1 MNEIYVMSATVAYVV
16 LLLLIS
22 RVVGRYT
29 DNNAFFRGSR
39 KSPWFAVAFG
49 MIGASISGISFVS
62 VPGMVLAEDMTYLQ
76 TCFGFVVGYA
86 LVAYVLLPLY
96 YRLNLV
102 SIYQYLDWRFGT
114 SAYRTGA
121 AVFLISKAVA
131 SSFRLY
137 VVALILQRFLFNK
150 FLIPFELSVLLIV
163 FLLWFYTKRSGIRS
177 IVWTDCLNTFL
188 LIAALICI
196 IVQVLLQTHLSINEA
211 WDVVTSS
218 PHSNVFVWENGWSGS
233 HFAKQFVGGI
243 FIVVAMTGLDQD
255 MMQKNLSCKSL
266 EEAQKNMCCY
276 SCAFLPVN
284 ALLLGLGVLLL
295 YFASL
300 KGIALPTSGDEI
312 LPMLCAEGHLGAATM
327 VFFMVGIM
335 AATLSSADSAMTSIT
350 TSVCVDVLH
359 RPDKVHIRRWVH
371 GMVAIVLWLL
381 VCAFSWLKE
390 TSVLDAFYT
399 MISYTYGPLMALF
412 FFGLATR
419 RNLRGMWVPW
429 VCIASPFMCLGV
441 EVVVRSCTNYQF
453 GYEVLLLNSVLSF
466 GALWFIS
473 IRNKEGG
480 K

>member
-1 MNEIYVMSATVAYVV
+1 MNEICVMSATAAYVV

-22 RVVGRYT
+22 RFAGRHT

-39 KSPWFAVAFG
+39 KSPWYAVAFG

-62 VPGMVLAEDMTYLQ
+62 VPGMISAADMTYLQ

-102 SIYQYLDWRFGT
+102 SIYQYLDQRFGA

-121 AVFLISKAVA
+121 AVFLISKTVA

-137 VVALILQRFLFNK
+137 VVALILQRFLFNN
-150 FLIPFELSVLLIV
+150 FFIPFEVSVLLIV
-163 FLLWFYTKRSGIRS
+163 FFLWLYTQRSGIRS

-188 LIAALICI
+188 LIVALICI
-196 IVQVLLQTHLSINEA
+196 IVQVLLQTNLSIGEA
-211 WDVVTSS
+211 WNVVISS

-233 HFAKQFVGGI
+233 HFAKQFIGGI

-255 MMQKNLSCKSL
+255 MMQKNLSCKNIK
-266 EEAQKNMCCY
+266 EAQKNMCSY
-276 SCAFLPVN
+276 SFAFLPVN

-300 KGIALPTSGDEI
+300 KGIVLPTSGDEI
-312 LPMLCAEGHLGAATM
+312 LPMLCTEGHLGTATM
-327 VFFMVGIM
+327 VFFVVGIM
-335 AATLSSADSAMTSIT
+335 AATFSSADSAMTAMT

-359 RPDKVHIRRWVH
+359 RPNEVRIRRWVH
-371 GMVAIVLWLL
+371 GVVAIVLWLL

-390 TSVLDAFYT
+390 TTVLDAFYT
-399 MISYTYGPLMALF
+399 MVSYTYGPLMALF
-412 FFGLATR
+412 FFGLTTR

-429 VCIASPFMCLGV
+429 VCFASPFMCYGV
-441 EVVVRSCTNYQF
+441 KVLVHSCTNYQF
-453 GYEVLLLNSVLSF
+453 GYEVLLLNAALSF
-466 GALWFIS
+466 GALWLIS
-473 IRNKEGG
+473 IPSNEGE